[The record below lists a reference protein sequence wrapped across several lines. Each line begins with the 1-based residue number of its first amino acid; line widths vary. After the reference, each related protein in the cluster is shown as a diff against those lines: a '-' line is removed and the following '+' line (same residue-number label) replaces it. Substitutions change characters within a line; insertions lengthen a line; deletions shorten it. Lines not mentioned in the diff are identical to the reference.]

1 MKKTVFALVASI
13 VALQSAA
20 SFACVKWKSTCT
32 RVEDGVCM
40 EWTSVCEDPKEGKT
54 VEKKGEQT
62 QAFRSASPAI
72 MPFIFSQLPSNA
84 REVEVIIDEETGA
97 QQVNVL
103 K

>member
-1 MKKTVFALVASI
+1 MKKTFLSLIASI
-13 VALQSAA
+13 VALQSTA

-40 EWTSVCEDPKEGKT
+40 EWTSVCEDDGKT
-54 VEKKGEQT
+54 VEKGEQT
-62 QAFRSASPAI
+62 KAFRGASPAI
-72 MPFIFSQLPSNA
+72 MPFIFSQLPASA
-84 REVEVIIDEETGA
+84 REVEVIVDANTGA